1 MRGAYLVP
9 PIGTGLRGMHT
20 AAPRRAAQQ
29 EQHKPTAHRTAP
41 HTAPHSKLG
50 AIFTAAAEHAK
61 IVAMK
66 HAPAQE
72 RSVPFLHEPF
82 AQMPA

>member
-9 PIGTGLRGMHT
+9 PIGTGLRGMRT

-41 HTAPHSKLG
+41 HTAPLRKLG
-50 AIFTAAAEHAK
+50 AMFTAAEHAK
-61 IVAMK
+61 FVAMK